1 MKHRTLAVIGHV
13 DHGKTSLV
21 KALTGVETDTL
32 KEEKQRGLSIT
43 LGFAHLKSPSGH
55 MHLIDTP
62 GHADFIRMTASGV
75 SGADA
80 VLLVVSAVDGV
91 QPQTREHVRMAGLF
105 GIRDATVA
113 LTKIDLVPDQ
123 DAQQESATVEAL
135 LDTHGFSRVDVV
147 PCSSNTGD
155 GINTLIATLERNAAH
170 TNQATNLKGFF
181 LPIDRVFSAPG
192 VGTIVTGSLLGHS
205 ISVED
210 AVVLE
215 PAHQRAT
222 IRGIEVAGVAQSQA
236 MPGARVAINL
246 RGIDAESI
254 HKGDALCAPEKFQA
268 GQRFDVAM
276 QSDPTLKHMEQVPV
290 LHGSSHHTARLRLYP
305 ETGSPT
311 VYGQLEFQA
320 PQIAFPGQRVV
331 LRRPSR
337 AEILTGGT
345 VIDPNAVLVTRN
357 KQAHVSVLRAC
368 LEGDAGALAQAI
380 ADRDNG
386 IVDLKTLSR
395 LGGVPPENYFD
406 AIDETYIARIAEIE
420 TLRRRLVDVLRSL
433 HARRPCRPFVE
444 ASELY
449 NQLSPAPRL
458 LLDGVVDRM
467 RATGEIRG
475 HQNGVA
481 LADFGSLELMT
492 PELREAYHDADQ
504 RLRDIGLRPVALF
517 ESPSQDESDLME
529 LLVWKNRAVRLYNHS
544 LKQTLLLSSDVI
556 DKARNKLQLAFP
568 DGSEF
573 TTSAAR
579 AALDTNRKTIVPLL
593 EHFDAN
599 GVTRRDEDVRVMTS
613 EFDGN
618 GSRS

>member
-21 KALTGVETDTL
+21 KTLTGVETDTL

-43 LGFAHLKSPSGH
+43 LGFAHLKFPSGH
-55 MHLIDTP
+55 VHLIDTP

-105 GIRDATVA
+105 GIRDVIVA
-113 LTKIDLVPDQ
+113 LTKIDLVPDKDVRQ
-123 DAQQESATVEAL
+123 AGANVEAL

-147 PCSSNTGD
+147 PCSSTTGD
-155 GINTLIATLERNAAH
+155 GIDTLIATLERNAAH
-170 TNQATNLKGFF
+170 TNQATDLKGFF

-192 VGTIVTGSLLGHS
+192 VGTIVTGSLLGGS

-210 AVVLE
+210 EVLVE
-215 PAHQRAT
+215 PTHQRAT
-222 IRGIEVAGVAQSQA
+222 IRRIEVAGIAHTQA
-236 MPGARVAINL
+236 MPSSRVALNL
-246 RGIDAESI
+246 RGLDAASI
-254 HKGDALCAPEKFQA
+254 QKGDVLCAPGKFQA
-268 GQRFDVAM
+268 GQRFDVAL
-276 QSDPTLKHMEQVPV
+276 QSDPTLKHMEQVTV
-290 LHGSSHHTARLRLYP
+290 LQGTSHGTARLRLYP
-305 ETGSPT
+305 ENGSPT

-357 KQAHVSVLRAC
+357 KPAHVRVLRAR
-368 LEGDAGALAQAI
+368 LERGADAVARAI

-395 LGGVPPENYFD
+395 LGGAPPENDFE
-406 AIDETYIARIAEIE
+406 AISETLIARKADIE
-420 TLRRRLVDVLRSL
+420 TLRLRLIDALNSL
-433 HARRPCRPFVE
+433 HARRPCRPYIE
-444 ASELY
+444 TSELY
-449 NQLSPAPRL
+449 SQLRPAPRVL
-458 LLDGVVDRM
+458 KDAVVDRL
-467 RATGEIRG
+467 RAAGEIRE

-481 LADFGSLELMT
+481 LADFDPLANMTTELCG
-492 PELREAYHDADQ
+492 AYHDADQ
-504 RLRDIGLRPVALF
+504 RLCEMGVRPVALF
-517 ESPSQDESDLME
+517 ESPSQDESDLVE
-529 LLVWKNRAVRLYNHS
+529 LLVWKNRALRLYNHS
-544 LKQTLLLSSDVI
+544 LKQTLLLSSDAI
-556 DKARNKLQLAFP
+556 EEARNKLRLAFP

-579 AALDTNRKTIVPLL
+579 AVLNTNRKTIVPLL
-593 EHFDAN
+593 EYFDAN
-599 GVTRRDEDVRVMTS
+599 GVTRRDEDVRVITS
-613 EFDGN
+613 DFDPTGA
-618 GSRS
+618 RP